1 MTSMSRDYIARL
13 GKDRRKRVRSGPL
26 SPDQRAQAVKRIQ
39 DEYNARS
46 FIERE
51 KGLTDARRRR
61 EAAGEPEPVK
71 QPSPQGQRRSAE
83 RIRERANH
91 ERRVNTDDGAVA
103 APERGGKRFSTIR
116 GPHRMSFRQAYSRR
130 TTDTSR
136 ARVMELYD
144 RTKPPSQPKAR
155 VPAGP
160 QMRSRG
166 QDDIA
171 NVVAQIRSKTGAR
184 KRRGGGNR
192 TYF

>member
-1 MTSMSRDYIARL
+1 MAPLTY
-13 GKDRRKRVRSGPL
+13 KRRR
-26 SPDQRAQAVKRIQ
+26 RAFEGEENRAKAIKRIQ
-39 DEYNARS
+39 DESSARS

-51 KGLTDARRRR
+51 KALTEARRRR
-61 EAAGEPEPVK
+61 EAAGEPEPIK

-83 RIRERANH
+83 RIRNRANT
-91 ERRVNTDDGAVA
+91 ERGVGTTGGAVA

-136 ARVMELYD
+136 ARVMELYG
-144 RTKPPSQPKAR
+144 RTKPPSQQQGR
-155 VPAGP
+155 VPAGS

-184 KRRGGGNR
+184 KRRGSGNR